1 MHLEIQPENCTG
13 CRICELFCSFHHEGA
28 IWPARTRINVVAQN
42 DSGPFSLNVC
52 RQCEE
57 APCAEACPVG
67 AIVRD
72 EHTGAWM
79 VDLEECTGCKVC
91 VEACPFDALT
101 LDEQGIPFMC
111 DLCGG
116 EPECVA
122 MCPSGAIQVTVD
134 GGV

>member
-1 MHLEIQPENCTG
+1 VE
-13 CRICELFCSFHHEGA
+13 A
-28 IWPARTRINVVAQN
+28 IIHNER
-42 DSGPFSLNVC
+42 
-52 RQCEE
+52 
-57 APCAEACPVG
+57 
-67 AIVRD
+67 
-72 EHTGAWM
+72 TGAWV
-79 VDLEECTGCKVC
+79 VDVKECIGCMLC
-91 VEACPFDALT
+91 AEACPFDALT